1 MEEIEIIHHNITAK
15 EIREKDNQKTKF
27 YEELGYTVIR
37 VWQSEYLNNKQK
49 IIEEIKNRIL

>member
-1 MEEIEIIHHNITAK
+1 MTQAEK

-37 VWQSEYLNNKQK
+37 VWQSEYLNNKEK
-49 IIEEIKNRIL
+49 IIEEIKNRILL